1 MTTLDEQLAR
11 YAAYHRN
18 GWNRFLHFLGVP
30 LITFSILI
38 PMAWLR
44 WRVGGFELT
53 GAAVFA
59 IAVLAWYFMLDA
71 TLAAVTALAIAVLL
85 YLADRVAQLP
95 LATGLWLFAASFVG
109 GWIFQLVGHAIEGR
123 RPALVD
129 NLQQIFV
136 APIFL
141 VAEACFAV
149 GLKRDVQTRMA
160 ARRRAAA
167 D

>member
-1 MTTLDEQLAR
+1 MTTLDEQMAL

-18 GWNRFLHFLGVP
+18 GWNKFMHFLGVP

-44 WRVGGFELT
+44 WPVAGFELT
-53 GAAVFA
+53 GAAVFVT
-59 IAVLAWYFMLDA
+59 AVLVWYFMLDA
-71 TLAAVTALAIAVLL
+71 ALAALMALVIAPLL
-85 YLADRVAQLP
+85 YLADRVAQMP
-95 LATGLWLFAASFVG
+95 LATGGWIFGASFVG
-109 GWIFQLVGHAIEGR
+109 GWIFQLIGHAIEGR

-129 NLQQIFV
+129 NLLQIFV

-149 GLKRDVQTRMA
+149 GLKRDVQGRIEE
-160 ARRRAAA
+160 RRRAAA